1 MKKYLDIERCKQ
13 KYAET
18 FNVGEDIVIQ
28 EKIDGSN
35 ASIRYDEESGTLKAF
50 SRRLELNA
58 DNTLNGFWDY
68 VQTLNLDTFKEI
80 LGSRYIVFGE
90 WMGAKHAIKYPENV
104 YGKFWMFDVWDTQ
117 TEQYL
122 PYEETRSFYDKLI
135 ACGNEGNKF
144 NFVPVFY
151 IGKFESWEKTSEL
164 VGRTEVGAEPAGEGI
179 ILKRQDY
186 LDSKSSRLP
195 FYVKIVSE
203 QFSEVH
209 KSKKQKA
216 IDPDK
221 MAVRAAE
228 MEKVA
233 TIVTPQRIEKMMF
246 KLIDEQIFP
255 QDWDEKN
262 MKDISRVLPKR
273 IWEDIV
279 KEEPETI
286 QQCKNA
292 SKIASQLVMKHI
304 RTLLNKKS

>member
-90 WMGAKHAIKYPENV
+90 WMGAKHAIKYPENI

-135 ACGNEGNKF
+135 ACGNEDNKF

-164 VGRTEVGAEPAGEGI
+164 VGRTEVGAEPTGEGI
-179 ILKRQDY
+179 VIKRQNC

-216 IDPDK
+216 IDPEAIAK
-221 MAVRAAE
+221 KEANLALA
-228 MEKVA
+228 A
-233 TIVTPQRIEKMMF
+233 TIVTPQRVQKMIYKFIEDG
-246 KLIDEQIFP
+246 LLP
-255 QDWDEKN
+255 QDWDEHN
-262 MKDISRVLPKR
+262 LKDISKILPNAIYK
-273 IWEDIV
+273 DCV
-279 KEEPETI
+279 KEENETV
-286 QQCKNA
+286 QQVEDFG
-292 SKIASQLVMKHI
+292 KIAAKLSMSIVKDLIK
-304 RTLLNKKS
+304 

>member
-135 ACGNEGNKF
+135 ACGNEENKF

-164 VGRTEVGAEPAGEGI
+164 VGRTEVGAEPTGEGI
-179 ILKRQDY
+179 VIKRQNC

-209 KSKKQKA
+209 KSKKQRA
-216 IDPDK
+216 IDPEAIAK
-221 MAVRAAE
+221 KEANLALA
-228 MEKVA
+228 A
-233 TIVTPQRIEKMMF
+233 TIVTPQRVQKMLYKFIEDGF
-246 KLIDEQIFP
+246 LP
-255 QDWDEKN
+255 QDWDEHN
-262 MKDISRVLPKR
+262 LKDISKILPNAIYK
-273 IWEDIV
+273 DCV
-279 KEEPETI
+279 KEENETV
-286 QQCKNA
+286 QQVEDFGKVA
-292 SKIASQLVMKHI
+292 AKLSMSIVRDLIK
-304 RTLLNKKS
+304 

>member
-117 TEQYL
+117 IEQYL

-135 ACGNEGNKF
+135 ACGNEENKF

-164 VGRTEVGAEPAGEGI
+164 VGRTEVGAEPTGEGI
-179 ILKRQDY
+179 VIKRQNC

-216 IDPDK
+216 IDPEAIAK
-221 MAVRAAE
+221 KEANLALA
-228 MEKVA
+228 A
-233 TIVTPQRIEKMMF
+233 TIVTPQRVQKMIYKFIEDG
-246 KLIDEQIFP
+246 LLP
-255 QDWDEKN
+255 QDWDEHN
-262 MKDISRVLPKR
+262 LKDISKILPNAIYK
-273 IWEDIV
+273 DCV
-279 KEEPETI
+279 KEENETV
-286 QQCKNA
+286 QQVEDFGKVA
-292 SKIASQLVMKHI
+292 AKLSMSIVRDLIK
-304 RTLLNKKS
+304 

>member
-1 MKKYLDIERCKQ
+1 MKKYVDIERCKQ

-135 ACGNEGNKF
+135 ACGNEDNKF

-164 VGRTEVGAEPAGEGI
+164 VGKTEVGAEPTGEGI
-179 ILKRQDY
+179 VIKRQNC

-216 IDPDK
+216 IDPEAIAK
-221 MAVRAAE
+221 KEANLALA
-228 MEKVA
+228 A
-233 TIVTPQRIEKMMF
+233 TIVTPQRVQKMIYKFIEDG
-246 KLIDEQIFP
+246 LLP
-255 QDWDEKN
+255 QDWDEHN
-262 MKDISRVLPKR
+262 LKDISKILPGAIYR
-273 IWEDIV
+273 DCV
-279 KEEPETI
+279 KEENETV
-286 QQCKNA
+286 QQVEDFGKVA
-292 SKIASQLVMKHI
+292 AKLSMSIVRDLIK
-304 RTLLNKKS
+304 

>member
-18 FNVGEDIVIQ
+18 FNVGENIVIQ

-50 SRRLELNA
+50 SRRLELNSE
-58 DNTLNGFWDY
+58 NTLNGFWDY
-68 VQTLNLDTFKEI
+68 VQSLNTIAFKEV

-90 WMGAKHAIKYPENV
+90 WMGAKHAIKYPEDV

-122 PYEETRSFYDKLI
+122 PYEETRAFYGRLI
-135 ACGNEGNKF
+135 ACGNKGKKF

-151 IGKFESWEKTSEL
+151 IGKFESWEKAMEL
-164 VGRTEVGAEPAGEGI
+164 VGKTEVGAEPSGEGI
-179 ILKRQDY
+179 VIKRQDY

-209 KSKKQKA
+209 KSRKQKT
-216 IDPDK
+216 IDP
-221 MAVRAAE
+221 AAIAKKE
-228 MEKVA
+228 ANIALAA
-233 TIVTPQRIEKMMF
+233 TIVTQQRVQKMLYKFIEDG
-246 KLIDEQIFP
+246 LLP
-255 QDWDEKN
+255 QDWDEHN
-262 MKDISRVLPKR
+262 LKDISKILPNAIYR
-273 IWEDIV
+273 DCV
-279 KEEPETI
+279 KEESETV
-286 QQCKNA
+286 QQIEDFGKVA
-292 SKIASQLVMKHI
+292 AKLSMSIVRDLIK
-304 RTLLNKKS
+304 

>member
-135 ACGNEGNKF
+135 ACGNEDNKF

-164 VGRTEVGAEPAGEGI
+164 VGRTEVGAEPTGEGI
-179 ILKRQDY
+179 VIKRQNC

-216 IDPDK
+216 IDPEVIAK
-221 MAVRAAE
+221 KEANLALA
-228 MEKVA
+228 A
-233 TIVTPQRIEKMMF
+233 TIVTPQRVQKMIYKFIEDG
-246 KLIDEQIFP
+246 LLP
-255 QDWDEKN
+255 QDWDEHN
-262 MKDISRVLPKR
+262 LKDISKILPNAIYK
-273 IWEDIV
+273 DCV
-279 KEEPETI
+279 KEENETV
-286 QQCKNA
+286 QQVEDFGKVA
-292 SKIASQLVMKHI
+292 AKLSMSIVRDLIK
-304 RTLLNKKS
+304 

>member
-68 VQTLNLDTFKEI
+68 VQTLNLNTFKEI

-122 PYEETRSFYDKLI
+122 PYEETHSFYDKLI
-135 ACGNEGNKF
+135 ARGNEENKF

-164 VGRTEVGAEPAGEGI
+164 VGRTEVGAEPTGEGI
-179 ILKRQDY
+179 VIKRQNC

-216 IDPDK
+216 IDPEAIAK
-221 MAVRAAE
+221 KEANLALA
-228 MEKVA
+228 A
-233 TIVTPQRIEKMMF
+233 TIVTPQRVQKMIYKFIEDG
-246 KLIDEQIFP
+246 LLP
-255 QDWDEKN
+255 QDWDEHN
-262 MKDISRVLPKR
+262 LKDISKILPNAIYK
-273 IWEDIV
+273 DCV
-279 KEEPETI
+279 KEENETV
-286 QQCKNA
+286 QQVEDFGKVA
-292 SKIASQLVMKHI
+292 AKLSMSIVRDLIK
-304 RTLLNKKS
+304 

>member
-58 DNTLNGFWDY
+58 DNTLNGFWDC

-104 YGKFWMFDVWDTQ
+104 YGKFWMFDVWDAQ
-117 TEQYL
+117 IEQYL

-135 ACGNEGNKF
+135 ACGNEENKF

-164 VGRTEVGAEPAGEGI
+164 VGRTEVGAEPTGEGI
-179 ILKRQDY
+179 VIKRQNY

-216 IDPDK
+216 IDPEAIAK
-221 MAVRAAE
+221 KEANLALA
-228 MEKVA
+228 A
-233 TIVTPQRIEKMMF
+233 TIVTPQRIQKMLYKF
-246 KLIDEQIFP
+246 IEDGLLP
-255 QDWDEKN
+255 QDWDEHN
-262 MKDISRVLPKR
+262 LKDISKILPNAIYK
-273 IWEDIV
+273 DCV
-279 KEEPETI
+279 KEENETV
-286 QQCKNA
+286 QRVEDFG
-292 SKIASQLVMKHI
+292 KIAAKLSMSIVRDLIK
-304 RTLLNKKS
+304 

>member
-135 ACGNEGNKF
+135 ACGNEENKF

-164 VGRTEVGAEPAGEGI
+164 VGRTEVGAEPTGEGI
-179 ILKRQDY
+179 VIKRQNC

-216 IDPDK
+216 IDPEAIAK
-221 MAVRAAE
+221 KEANLALA
-228 MEKVA
+228 A
-233 TIVTPQRIEKMMF
+233 TIVTPQRVQKMIYKFIEDG
-246 KLIDEQIFP
+246 LLP
-255 QDWDEKN
+255 QDWDEHN
-262 MKDISRVLPKR
+262 LKDISKILPNAIYR
-273 IWEDIV
+273 DCV
-279 KEEPETI
+279 KEESETV
-286 QQCKNA
+286 QQVEDFGKVA
-292 SKIASQLVMKHI
+292 AKLSMSIVRDLIK
-304 RTLLNKKS
+304 

>member
-18 FNVGEDIVIQ
+18 FNVGENIVIQ

-50 SRRLELNA
+50 SRRLELNSE
-58 DNTLNGFWDY
+58 NTLNGFWDY
-68 VQTLNLDTFKEI
+68 VQSLNTIAFKEV

-90 WMGAKHAIKYPENV
+90 WMGAKHAIKYPEDV

-122 PYEETRSFYDKLI
+122 PYEETRAFYGRLI
-135 ACGNEGNKF
+135 ACGNKGKKF

-151 IGKFESWEKTSEL
+151 VGKFESWEKTMEL
-164 VGRTEVGAEPAGEGI
+164 VGKTEVGAEPSGEGI
-179 ILKRQDY
+179 VIKRQDY

-209 KSKKQKA
+209 KSRKQKA
-216 IDPDK
+216 IDP
-221 MAVRAAE
+221 AAIAKKE
-228 MEKVA
+228 ANIALAA
-233 TIVTPQRIEKMMF
+233 TIVTQQRVQKMLYKFIEDG
-246 KLIDEQIFP
+246 LLP
-255 QDWDEKN
+255 QDWDEHN
-262 MKDISRVLPKR
+262 LKDISKILPNAIYR
-273 IWEDIV
+273 DCV
-279 KEEPETI
+279 KEENETV
-286 QQCKNA
+286 QQVEDFGKVA
-292 SKIASQLVMKHI
+292 AKLSMSIVRDLIK
-304 RTLLNKKS
+304 

>member
-18 FNVGEDIVIQ
+18 FNVGENIVIQ

-35 ASIRYDEESGTLKAF
+35 ASIRYDEESDTLKAF
-50 SRRLELNA
+50 SRRLELNSE
-58 DNTLNGFWDY
+58 NTLNGFWDY
-68 VQTLNLDTFKEI
+68 VQSLNTIAFKEV

-90 WMGAKHAIKYPENV
+90 WMGAKHAIKYPEDV

-122 PYEETRSFYDKLI
+122 PYEETRAFYGRLI
-135 ACGNEGNKF
+135 ACGNKEKKF

-151 IGKFESWEKTSEL
+151 IGKFESWEKTMEL
-164 VGRTEVGAEPAGEGI
+164 VGKTEVGAEPAGEGI

-209 KSKKQKA
+209 KSRKQKV
-216 IDPDK
+216 IDP
-221 MAVRAAE
+221 AAIAKKE
-228 MEKVA
+228 ANLALAA
-233 TIVTPQRIEKMMF
+233 TIVTPQRVQKMIYKFIEDG
-246 KLIDEQIFP
+246 LLP
-255 QDWDEKN
+255 QDWDEHN
-262 MKDISRVLPKR
+262 LKDISKILPNAIYR
-273 IWEDIV
+273 DCV
-279 KEEPETI
+279 KEESETV
-286 QQCKNA
+286 QQIEDFEKVA
-292 SKIASQLVMKHI
+292 AKLSMSIVRDLIK
-304 RTLLNKKS
+304 

>member
-135 ACGNEGNKF
+135 ACGNEDNKF

-164 VGRTEVGAEPAGEGI
+164 VGKTEVGAEPTGEGI
-179 ILKRQDY
+179 VIKRQNC

-216 IDPDK
+216 IDPEAIAK
-221 MAVRAAE
+221 KEANLALA
-228 MEKVA
+228 A
-233 TIVTPQRIEKMMF
+233 TIVTPQRVQKMIYKFIEDG
-246 KLIDEQIFP
+246 LLP
-255 QDWDEKN
+255 QDWDEHN
-262 MKDISRVLPKR
+262 LKDISKILPNAIYK
-273 IWEDIV
+273 DCV
-279 KEEPETI
+279 KEENETV
-286 QQCKNA
+286 QQVEDFGKVA
-292 SKIASQLVMKHI
+292 AKLSMSIVRDLIK
-304 RTLLNKKS
+304 

>member
-135 ACGNEGNKF
+135 ACGNEDNKF

-164 VGRTEVGAEPAGEGI
+164 VGRTEVGAEPTGEGI
-179 ILKRQDY
+179 VIKRQNC

-216 IDPDK
+216 IDPEAIAK
-221 MAVRAAE
+221 KEANLALA
-228 MEKVA
+228 A
-233 TIVTPQRIEKMMF
+233 TIVTPQRVQKMIYKFIEDG
-246 KLIDEQIFP
+246 LLP
-255 QDWDEKN
+255 QDWDEHN
-262 MKDISRVLPKR
+262 LKDISKILPNAIYK
-273 IWEDIV
+273 DCV
-279 KEEPETI
+279 KEENETV
-286 QQCKNA
+286 QQVEDFGKVA
-292 SKIASQLVMKHI
+292 AKLSMSIVKDLIK
-304 RTLLNKKS
+304 

>member
-50 SRRLELNA
+50 SRRLELSA

-135 ACGNEGNKF
+135 ARGNEDNKF

-164 VGRTEVGAEPAGEGI
+164 VGRTEVGAEPTGEGI
-179 ILKRQDY
+179 VIKRQNC

-216 IDPDK
+216 IDPEAIAK
-221 MAVRAAE
+221 KEANLALA
-228 MEKVA
+228 A
-233 TIVTPQRIEKMMF
+233 TIVTSQRVQKMIYKFIEDG
-246 KLIDEQIFP
+246 LLP
-255 QDWDEKN
+255 QDWDEHN
-262 MKDISRVLPKR
+262 LKDISKILPNAIYK
-273 IWEDIV
+273 DCV
-279 KEEPETI
+279 KEENETV
-286 QQCKNA
+286 QQVEDFGKVA
-292 SKIASQLVMKHI
+292 AKLSMSIVRDLIK
-304 RTLLNKKS
+304 

>member
-135 ACGNEGNKF
+135 ACGNEENKF

-164 VGRTEVGAEPAGEGI
+164 VGRTEVGAEPTGEGI
-179 ILKRQDY
+179 VIKRQNC

-216 IDPDK
+216 IDPEAIAK
-221 MAVRAAE
+221 KEANLALA
-228 MEKVA
+228 A
-233 TIVTPQRIEKMMF
+233 TIVTPQRVQKMIYKFIEDG
-246 KLIDEQIFP
+246 LLP
-255 QDWDEKN
+255 QDWDEHN
-262 MKDISRVLPKR
+262 LKDISKILPNA
-273 IWEDIV
+273 IYQDCV
-279 KEEPETI
+279 KEESETV
-286 QQCKNA
+286 QQVEDFGKVA
-292 SKIASQLVMKHI
+292 AKLSMSIVRDLIK
-304 RTLLNKKS
+304 

>member
-135 ACGNEGNKF
+135 ACGNEENKF

-164 VGRTEVGAEPAGEGI
+164 VGRTEVGAEPTGEGI
-179 ILKRQDY
+179 VIKRQNC

-216 IDPDK
+216 IDPEAIAK
-221 MAVRAAE
+221 KEANLALA
-228 MEKVA
+228 A
-233 TIVTPQRIEKMMF
+233 TIVTPQRVQKMIYKFIEDG
-246 KLIDEQIFP
+246 LLP
-255 QDWDEKN
+255 QDWDEHN
-262 MKDISRVLPKR
+262 LKDISKILPNA
-273 IWEDIV
+273 IYQDCV
-279 KEEPETI
+279 KEESETV
-286 QQCKNA
+286 QQVEDFGKVA
-292 SKIASQLVMKHI
+292 AKLSMSIVKDLIK
-304 RTLLNKKS
+304 

>member
-18 FNVGEDIVIQ
+18 FNVGENIVIQ

-50 SRRLELNA
+50 SRRLELNSE
-58 DNTLNGFWDY
+58 NTLNGFWDY
-68 VQTLNLDTFKEI
+68 VQSLNTIAFKEV

-90 WMGAKHAIKYPENV
+90 WMGAKHAIKYPEDV
-104 YGKFWMFDVWDTQ
+104 YEKFWMFDVWDTQ

-122 PYEETRSFYDKLI
+122 PYEETRAFYGRLI
-135 ACGNEGNKF
+135 ACGNKEKKF

-151 IGKFESWEKTSEL
+151 IGKFESWEKAMEL
-164 VGRTEVGAEPAGEGI
+164 VGKTEVGAEPSGEGI
-179 ILKRQDY
+179 VIKRQDY

-216 IDPDK
+216 IDP
-221 MAVRAAE
+221 AAIAKKE
-228 MEKVA
+228 ANVA
-233 TIVTPQRIEKMMF
+233 LATTIVTQQRVQKMLYKFIEDG
-246 KLIDEQIFP
+246 LLP
-255 QDWDEKN
+255 QDWDEHN
-262 MKDISRVLPKR
+262 LKDISKILPNAIYR
-273 IWEDIV
+273 DCV
-279 KEEPETI
+279 KEESETV
-286 QQCKNA
+286 QQIEDFGKVA
-292 SKIASQLVMKHI
+292 AKLSMSIVRDLIK
-304 RTLLNKKS
+304 

>member
-18 FNVGEDIVIQ
+18 FNVGENIVIQ

-50 SRRLELNA
+50 SRRLELNSE
-58 DNTLNGFWDY
+58 NTLNGFWDY
-68 VQTLNLDTFKEI
+68 VQSLNTIAFKEV

-90 WMGAKHAIKYPENV
+90 WMGAKHAIKYPEDV

-122 PYEETRSFYDKLI
+122 PYEETRAFYGRLI
-135 ACGNEGNKF
+135 ACGNKEKKF

-151 IGKFESWEKTSEL
+151 IGKFESWEKAMEL
-164 VGRTEVGAEPAGEGI
+164 VGKTEVGAEPSGEGI
-179 ILKRQDY
+179 VIKRQDY

-209 KSKKQKA
+209 KSRKQKA
-216 IDPDK
+216 IDP
-221 MAVRAAE
+221 AAIAKKE
-228 MEKVA
+228 ANIALAA
-233 TIVTPQRIEKMMF
+233 TIVTPQRVQKMLYKFIEDG
-246 KLIDEQIFP
+246 LLP
-255 QDWDEKN
+255 QDWDEHN
-262 MKDISRVLPKR
+262 LKDISKLLPNAIYR
-273 IWEDIV
+273 DCV
-279 KEEPETI
+279 KEESETV
-286 QQCKNA
+286 QQVEDFGKVA
-292 SKIASQLVMKHI
+292 AKLSMSIVRDLIK
-304 RTLLNKKS
+304 

>member
-68 VQTLNLDTFKEI
+68 VQTLNLNTFKEI

-164 VGRTEVGAEPAGEGI
+164 VGRTEVGAKPTGEGI
-179 ILKRQDY
+179 VIKRQNC

-209 KSKKQKA
+209 KSKKQKV
-216 IDPDK
+216 IDPEAIAK
-221 MAVRAAE
+221 KEANLALA
-228 MEKVA
+228 A
-233 TIVTPQRIEKMMF
+233 TIVTPQRVQKMIYKFIEDG
-246 KLIDEQIFP
+246 LLP
-255 QDWDEKN
+255 QDWDEHN
-262 MKDISRVLPKR
+262 LKDISKILPNAIYR
-273 IWEDIV
+273 DCV
-279 KEEPETI
+279 KEEGETV
-286 QQCKNA
+286 QQVEDFGKVA
-292 SKIASQLVMKHI
+292 AKLSMSIVRDLIK
-304 RTLLNKKS
+304 

>member
-117 TEQYL
+117 IEQYL

-135 ACGNEGNKF
+135 ACGNEENKF

-164 VGRTEVGAEPAGEGI
+164 VGRTEVGAEPTGEGI
-179 ILKRQDY
+179 VIKRQNC

-216 IDPDK
+216 IDPEAIAK
-221 MAVRAAE
+221 KEANLALA
-228 MEKVA
+228 A
-233 TIVTPQRIEKMMF
+233 TIVTPQRVQKMIYKFIEDG
-246 KLIDEQIFP
+246 LLP
-255 QDWDEKN
+255 QDWDEHN
-262 MKDISRVLPKR
+262 LKDISKILPNAIYR
-273 IWEDIV
+273 DCV
-279 KEEPETI
+279 KEENETV
-286 QQCKNA
+286 QQVEDFGKVA
-292 SKIASQLVMKHI
+292 AKLSMSIVRDLIK
-304 RTLLNKKS
+304 

>member
-50 SRRLELNA
+50 SRRLELSA

-135 ACGNEGNKF
+135 SCGNEENKF

-164 VGRTEVGAEPAGEGI
+164 VGRTEVGAEPTGEGI
-179 ILKRQDY
+179 VIKRQNC

-216 IDPDK
+216 IDPEAIAK
-221 MAVRAAE
+221 KEANLALA
-228 MEKVA
+228 A
-233 TIVTPQRIEKMMF
+233 TIVTSQRVQKMIYKFIEDG
-246 KLIDEQIFP
+246 LLP
-255 QDWDEKN
+255 QDWDEHN
-262 MKDISRVLPKR
+262 LKDISKILPNA
-273 IWEDIV
+273 IYQDCV
-279 KEEPETI
+279 KEENETV
-286 QQCKNA
+286 QQVEDFGKVA
-292 SKIASQLVMKHI
+292 AKLSMSIVRDLIK
-304 RTLLNKKS
+304 